1 MQWLTIYWDVF
12 ELYYNKYC
20 VEPQISMLQ
29 EKQPG
34 GMTRI
39 MLGRVNVLSKYGVR
53 MVESNEADAGL
64 SGVPCTDKARRC
76 VQSKS

>member
-1 MQWLTIYWDVF
+1 
-12 ELYYNKYC
+12 
-20 VEPQISMLQ
+20 MLQ